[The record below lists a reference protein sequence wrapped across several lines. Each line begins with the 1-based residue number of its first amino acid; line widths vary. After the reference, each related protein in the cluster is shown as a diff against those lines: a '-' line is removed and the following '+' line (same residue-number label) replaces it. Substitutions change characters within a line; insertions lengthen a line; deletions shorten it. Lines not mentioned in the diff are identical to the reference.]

1 MERMRIQDTD
11 DAVSGVMALRQVLSS
26 ELGTIERL
34 IRRADRTPAA
44 GNEEAQELMDT
55 YDRVRTSLLSGLAS
69 VDEVLGWVHML
80 AEKDS
85 DGNELECVRTLP
97 YVNVLPRN

>member
-11 DAVSGVMALRQVLSS
+11 DAVSGVTALRQLLTS
-26 ELGTIERL
+26 ELGTVERL
-34 IRRADRTPAA
+34 IRRADKVPAS
-44 GNEEAQELMDT
+44 GTEEARELRDT

-85 DGNELECVRTLP
+85 DGNELESVRSLP

>member
-1 MERMRIQDTD
+1 MERMRLQDTD
-11 DAVSGVMALRQVLSS
+11 DAVSGVLALRQLLTS
-26 ELGTIERL
+26 ELGTVERL
-34 IRRADRTPAA
+34 IRRVDKNPDP
-44 GNEEAQELMDT
+44 GNEETRELMDT

-85 DGNELECVRTLP
+85 EGNEPECVRSLP

>member
-1 MERMRIQDTD
+1 MRIQDTD

-34 IRRADRTPAA
+34 IRRADKTPAA

>member
-34 IRRADRTPAA
+34 IRRADKTPAA